1 MSYAKRA
8 GWTSCQNRSEWKGG
22 FVKAEDSRE
31 PSLLNLALASSATQ
45 KAVCGISLAKDEN
58 PKLARQI
65 DELLGA
71 WPRVQYSTMES
82 TLKKAGII
90 VRADAIS
97 RHSRGKCSCS

>member
-1 MSYAKRA
+1 M
-8 GWTSCQNRSEWKGG
+8 
-22 FVKAEDSRE
+22 KAEDSRE

-58 PKLARQI
+58 PNLAGQI

-71 WPRVQYSTMES
+71 WPRVQYSVMES
-82 TLKKAGII
+82 TLNKAGFSIH
-90 VRADAIS
+90 ADAIS